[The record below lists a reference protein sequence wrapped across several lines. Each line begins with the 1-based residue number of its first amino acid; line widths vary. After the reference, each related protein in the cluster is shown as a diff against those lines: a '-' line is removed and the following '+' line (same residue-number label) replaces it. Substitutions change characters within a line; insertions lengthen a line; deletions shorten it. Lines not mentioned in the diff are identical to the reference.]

1 MKVLMINSVCG
12 IRSTGRICTD
22 LAQALENEGCEVR
35 IAWGREAVPEPF
47 QKYAVRIGSDR
58 SVYLDA
64 LQTRIFDSAG
74 LNSRSV
80 TKRFLRWADE
90 YDPDVLWLHNLHGYY
105 INVELLF
112 AWIKSRPRLQVR
124 WTLHDC
130 WAFTG
135 HCCHF
140 SVIRCSLW
148 KTHCAD
154 CPQKK
159 SYPVSILANRAK
171 RNYDRKRSAFC
182 GVTNMTLITPSQWLA
197 DLVKQSFLRD
207 YPVVVQYNTVDQTVF
222 KPTPSNFRQRHGL
235 QNQKIILG
243 VASTWDEKKGLDAF
257 IKLAGMLENSDSI
270 VLVGL
275 SQKQIRKL
283 PGNILGLP
291 RTNSMTE
298 LAEIYSAADVY
309 VSLSR
314 EETFGMTTL
323 EAASCGTPVIV
334 LKGTACEEVGQRYGW
349 AAVEYDLPKI
359 LSRIRDLT
367 DHRQGAEPEC

>member
-1 MKVLMINSVCG
+1 MINSVCG

-171 RNYDRKRSAFC
+171 RNYDRKRIAFC

-197 DLVKQSFLRD
+197 GLVKQSFLRD

-314 EETFGMTTL
+314 EESFGMTTL